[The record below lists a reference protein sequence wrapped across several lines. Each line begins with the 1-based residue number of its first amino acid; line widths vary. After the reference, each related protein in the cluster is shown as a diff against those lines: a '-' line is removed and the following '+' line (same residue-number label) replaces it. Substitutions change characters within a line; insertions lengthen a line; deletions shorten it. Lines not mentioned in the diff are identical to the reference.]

1 MLAIY
6 HMEEHL
12 KSKTQL
18 KKEADDVQTLGVEIA
33 QLPKQKITSLSLPDD
48 AKEAIIFYQHIKKNS
63 AKRRQAQ
70 YIGKILRG
78 LDLSQVNEELNVI
91 KNISKLRIKL
101 EHEAERWREK
111 LITSPAALDEFINQ
125 YQPDVSNLNQ
135 TISNARKESLADKK
149 SKNYRNLYRLILES
163 IQKSD

>member
-1 MLAIY
+1 
-6 HMEEHL
+6 MEEHL

-33 QLPKQKITSLSLPDD
+33 QLPKQKITSLSLPED
-48 AKEAIIFYQHIKKNS
+48 AKEAIIFYQNIKKNS

-111 LITSPAALDEFINQ
+111 LISSPATLDEFINQ
-125 YQPDVSNLNQ
+125 YRPDISNLNQ
-135 TISNARKESLADKK
+135 TISNARKESLTDKK

>member
-1 MLAIY
+1 
-6 HMEEHL
+6 MEEHL

-33 QLPKQKITSLSLPDD
+33 QLPKQKITSLSLPED
-48 AKEAIIFYQHIKKNS
+48 AKEAIIFYQNIKKNS

-78 LDLSQVNEELNVI
+78 LDLSQVIEELNVI

-125 YQPDVSNLNQ
+125 YQPDISNLNQ

>member
-1 MLAIY
+1 
-6 HMEEHL
+6 MEEHL

>member
-1 MLAIY
+1 
-6 HMEEHL
+6 MEEHL

-78 LDLSQVNEELNVI
+78 LDLSQVIEELNVI

-125 YQPDVSNLNQ
+125 YQPDISNLNQ

>member
-1 MLAIY
+1 
-6 HMEEHL
+6 MEEHL

-48 AKEAIIFYQHIKKNS
+48 AKEAIIFYQNIKKNS

-111 LITSPAALDEFINQ
+111 LILSPAALDEFINQ
-125 YQPDVSNLNQ
+125 YQPDISNLNQ

>member
-1 MLAIY
+1 
-6 HMEEHL
+6 MEEHL

-91 KNISKLRIKL
+91 KNIYKLRIKL

-135 TISNARKESLADKK
+135 TISNARKESLAEKK

>member
-1 MLAIY
+1 
-6 HMEEHL
+6 MEEHL

-111 LITSPAALDEFINQ
+111 LISSPAALDEFINQ

>member
-1 MLAIY
+1 
-6 HMEEHL
+6 MEEHL

-33 QLPKQKITSLSLPDD
+33 QLPKQKITSLSLPDV
-48 AKEAIIFYQHIKKNS
+48 AKEAIIFYQNIKKNS

-111 LITSPAALDEFINQ
+111 LISSPSALDEFINQ
-125 YQPDVSNLNQ
+125 YQPDISNLNQ
-135 TISNARKESLADKK
+135 TISNARKESLTDKK

>member
-1 MLAIY
+1 
-6 HMEEHL
+6 MEEHL

-125 YQPDVSNLNQ
+125 YQPDISNLNQ
-135 TISNARKESLADKK
+135 TISNARKESLTDKK

>member
-1 MLAIY
+1 
-6 HMEEHL
+6 MEEHL

-78 LDLSQVNEELNVI
+78 LDLSQVIEELNVI

-101 EHEAERWREK
+101 EHEAEGWREK
-111 LITSPAALDEFINQ
+111 LILSPAALDEFINQ
-125 YQPDVSNLNQ
+125 YQPDISNLNQ

>member
-1 MLAIY
+1 
-6 HMEEHL
+6 MEEHL

-48 AKEAIIFYQHIKKNS
+48 AKEAIIFYQNIKKNS

-111 LITSPAALDEFINQ
+111 LISSPAALDEFINQ
-125 YQPDVSNLNQ
+125 YQPDISNLNQ
-135 TISNARKESLADKK
+135 TISNARKESLTDKK

>member
-1 MLAIY
+1 
-6 HMEEHL
+6 MEEHL

-70 YIGKILRG
+70 FIGKILRG

-111 LITSPAALDEFINQ
+111 LISSPAALDEFINQ
-125 YQPDVSNLNQ
+125 YQPDISNLNQ

>member
-1 MLAIY
+1 
-6 HMEEHL
+6 MEEHL

-48 AKEAIIFYQHIKKNS
+48 AKEAIIFYQNIKKNS

-111 LITSPAALDEFINQ
+111 LILSPAALDEFINQ
-125 YQPDVSNLNQ
+125 YQPDISNLNQ
-135 TISNARKESLADKK
+135 TI
-149 SKNYRNLYRLILES
+149 
-163 IQKSD
+163 

>member
-1 MLAIY
+1 
-6 HMEEHL
+6 MEEHL

-33 QLPKQKITSLSLPDD
+33 QLPKQKITSLSLPED
-48 AKEAIIFYQHIKKNS
+48 AKEAIIFYQNIKKNS

-101 EHEAERWREK
+101 EQEAERWREK

-125 YQPDVSNLNQ
+125 YQPDISNLNQ
-135 TISNARKESLADKK
+135 TISNARKESLTDKK

>member
-1 MLAIY
+1 
-6 HMEEHL
+6 MEEHL

-125 YQPDVSNLNQ
+125 YQPDVSNFNQ

>member
-1 MLAIY
+1 
-6 HMEEHL
+6 MEEHL

-78 LDLSQVNEELNVI
+78 LDLSQVIEELNVI

-101 EHEAERWREK
+101 EHEAEGWREK
-111 LITSPAALDEFINQ
+111 LILSPAALDEFINQ
-125 YQPDVSNLNQ
+125 YQPDISNLNQ

-163 IQKSD
+163 IQKK

>member
-1 MLAIY
+1 
-6 HMEEHL
+6 MEEHL

-48 AKEAIIFYQHIKKNS
+48 AKEAIIFYQNIKKNS

-78 LDLSQVNEELNVI
+78 LDLSQVIEELNVI

>member
-1 MLAIY
+1 
-6 HMEEHL
+6 MEEHL

-48 AKEAIIFYQHIKKNS
+48 AKEAIIFYQNIKKNS

-78 LDLSQVNEELNVI
+78 LDLSQVIEELNVI

-101 EHEAERWREK
+101 EHEAEGWREK
-111 LITSPAALDEFINQ
+111 LISSPSALDEFINQ
-125 YQPDVSNLNQ
+125 YQPDISNLNQ
-135 TISNARKESLADKK
+135 TISNARKESLTDKK

>member
-1 MLAIY
+1 
-6 HMEEHL
+6 MEEHL

-135 TISNARKESLADKK
+135 TISNARKESLAEKK

>member
-1 MLAIY
+1 
-6 HMEEHL
+6 MEEHL

-18 KKEADDVQTLGVEIA
+18 KKEADNVQTLGVEIA

-48 AKEAIIFYQHIKKNS
+48 AKEAIIFYQNIKKNS

-111 LITSPAALDEFINQ
+111 LISSPAALDEFINQ
-125 YQPDVSNLNQ
+125 YQPDISNLNQ
-135 TISNARKESLADKK
+135 TISNARKESLTDKK

>member
-1 MLAIY
+1 
-6 HMEEHL
+6 MEEHL

-18 KKEADDVQTLGVEIA
+18 KKEADNVQTLGVEIA

-48 AKEAIIFYQHIKKNS
+48 AKEAIIFYQNIKKNS

-125 YQPDVSNLNQ
+125 YQPDISNLNQ
-135 TISNARKESLADKK
+135 TISNARKESLTDNK

>member
-1 MLAIY
+1 
-6 HMEEHL
+6 MEEHL

-18 KKEADDVQTLGVEIA
+18 KKEADDVQTLGVDIA

>member
-1 MLAIY
+1 
-6 HMEEHL
+6 MEEHL

-18 KKEADDVQTLGVEIA
+18 KKEADNVQTLGVEIA

-48 AKEAIIFYQHIKKNS
+48 AKEAIIFYQNIKKNS

-111 LITSPAALDEFINQ
+111 LISSPSALDEFINQ
-125 YQPDVSNLNQ
+125 YQPDISNLNQ
-135 TISNARKESLADKK
+135 TISNARKESLTDKK

>member
-1 MLAIY
+1 
-6 HMEEHL
+6 MEEHL

-125 YQPDVSNLNQ
+125 YQPDISNLNQ

>member
-1 MLAIY
+1 
-6 HMEEHL
+6 MEEHL

-33 QLPKQKITSLSLPDD
+33 QLPKQKITSLSLPED
-48 AKEAIIFYQHIKKNS
+48 AKEAIIFYQNIKKNS

-111 LITSPAALDEFINQ
+111 LISSPAALDEFINQ
-125 YQPDVSNLNQ
+125 YQPDISNLNQ
-135 TISNARKESLADKK
+135 TISNARKESLTDKK

>member
-1 MLAIY
+1 
-6 HMEEHL
+6 MEEHL

-48 AKEAIIFYQHIKKNS
+48 AKEAIIFYQNIKKNS

-78 LDLSQVNEELNVI
+78 LDLSQVNEELNAI

-125 YQPDVSNLNQ
+125 YQPDISNLNQ
-135 TISNARKESLADKK
+135 TISNARKESLTDKK

>member
-1 MLAIY
+1 
-6 HMEEHL
+6 MEENL

-48 AKEAIIFYQHIKKNS
+48 AKEAIIFYQNIKKNS

-78 LDLSQVNEELNVI
+78 LDLRQVNEELNVI

-101 EHEAERWREK
+101 EHEAEGWREK
-111 LITSPAALDEFINQ
+111 LISSPSALDEFINQ
-125 YQPDVSNLNQ
+125 YQPDISNLNQ

>member
-1 MLAIY
+1 
-6 HMEEHL
+6 MEEHL

-48 AKEAIIFYQHIKKNS
+48 AKEAIIFYQNIKKNS

-78 LDLSQVNEELNVI
+78 LDLSQVIEELNVI

-135 TISNARKESLADKK
+135 TISNGSFSFSRRSWA
-149 SKNYRNLYRLILES
+149 NGCN
-163 IQKSD
+163 QN

>member
-1 MLAIY
+1 
-6 HMEEHL
+6 MEEHL

-18 KKEADDVQTLGVEIA
+18 KKEADNVQTLGVEIA

-48 AKEAIIFYQHIKKNS
+48 AKEAIIFYQNIKKNS

-111 LITSPAALDEFINQ
+111 LISSPTALDEFINQ
-125 YQPDVSNLNQ
+125 YQPDISNLNQ
-135 TISNARKESLADKK
+135 TISNARKESLTDKK

>member
-1 MLAIY
+1 
-6 HMEEHL
+6 MEEHL

-33 QLPKQKITSLSLPDD
+33 QLPKQKITSLSLPDV
-48 AKEAIIFYQHIKKNS
+48 AKEAIIFYQNIKKNS

-78 LDLSQVNEELNVI
+78 LDLSQVNEELNAI

-111 LITSPAALDEFINQ
+111 LISSPTALDEFINQ
-125 YQPDVSNLNQ
+125 YQPDMSSLNQ
-135 TISNARKESLADKK
+135 TISNARKESLTDKK

>member
-1 MLAIY
+1 
-6 HMEEHL
+6 MEEHL

-33 QLPKQKITSLSLPDD
+33 QLPKQKITSLSLPED
-48 AKEAIIFYQHIKKNS
+48 AKEAIIFYQNIKKNS

-111 LITSPAALDEFINQ
+111 LISSPAALDEFINQ
-125 YQPDVSNLNQ
+125 YQPDKSNLNQ
-135 TISNARKESLADKK
+135 TISNARKESLTDKK

>member
-1 MLAIY
+1 
-6 HMEEHL
+6 MEEHL

-48 AKEAIIFYQHIKKNS
+48 AKEAIIFYQNIKKNS

-111 LITSPAALDEFINQ
+111 LISSPSALDEFINQ
-125 YQPDVSNLNQ
+125 YQPDISNLNQ
-135 TISNARKESLADKK
+135 TISNARKESLTDKK

>member
-1 MLAIY
+1 
-6 HMEEHL
+6 MEEHL

-101 EHEAERWREK
+101 EHEAEKWREK

>member
-1 MLAIY
+1 
-6 HMEEHL
+6 MEEHL

-33 QLPKQKITSLSLPDD
+33 QLPKQKITLLSLPDD

>member
-1 MLAIY
+1 
-6 HMEEHL
+6 MEEHL

-48 AKEAIIFYQHIKKNS
+48 AKEAIIFYQNIKKNS

-78 LDLSQVNEELNVI
+78 LDLSQVIEELNVI

-125 YQPDVSNLNQ
+125 YQPDISNLNQ

>member
-1 MLAIY
+1 
-6 HMEEHL
+6 MEEHL

-63 AKRRQAQ
+63 AKRIQAQ

>member
-1 MLAIY
+1 
-6 HMEEHL
+6 MEEHL

-48 AKEAIIFYQHIKKNS
+48 AKEAIIFYQNIKKNS

-78 LDLSQVNEELNVI
+78 LDLSQVIEELNVI

-125 YQPDVSNLNQ
+125 YQPDISNLNQ
-135 TISNARKESLADKK
+135 TISNARKESLTDKK